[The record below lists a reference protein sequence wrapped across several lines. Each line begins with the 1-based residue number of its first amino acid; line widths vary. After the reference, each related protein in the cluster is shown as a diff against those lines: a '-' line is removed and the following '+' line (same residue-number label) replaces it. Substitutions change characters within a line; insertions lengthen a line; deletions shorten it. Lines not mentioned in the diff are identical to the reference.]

1 MPQTR
6 WLKTQ
11 QKFISQSSG
20 SWKSKSGSQHD
31 QMKGLFWVTDFLYP
45 AVGSLIRICMHACMH
60 VQPLSCVGP
69 FATPWTAVHQA
80 PLSMG
85 FFRQEYWSW
94 LPFLLPE
101 DLLDPGIKPVSPI
114 LAGRFLTTELPVYP
128 QKSQLYPDVTW
139 TYSLLTWSKMHYHCA
154 KGTNPY

>member
-20 SWKSKSGSQHD
+20 SWKSK
-31 QMKGLFWVTDFLYP
+31 
-45 AVGSLIRICMHACMH
+45 IRKPTWPDEGPLLGHRLLVSSCRISYKDMHACMH

-85 FFRQEYWSW
+85 FFRQEYWSG

-101 DLLDPGIKPVSPI
+101 NLLDPGIKPVSPA

-139 TYSLLTWSKMHYHCA
+139 TYNLLIWSKRHYHCA